1 MYLKDIPAHI
11 SIPVILNPLVMML
24 IVAGSLYS
32 SADAQIDYATQVQPI
47 FDDKCTS
54 CHYDGLS
61 GVTLSSYRTTMN
73 SVGEQYEMSI
83 VTAGEPDNSPLIDK
97 IEPDPEYGSRMPQTG
112 TLTQAQIDTIR
123 QWVAEGALE
132 EPATAIEGPGERP
145 RLLKL
150 HGNYPNPFNPATRIE
165 VTLGQTVDLELRITG
180 LDGKVIRTIT
190 RKSVQGNVTIPVTLA
205 NQSSGVYFYKVT
217 ARQNNMP
224 LQQSVG
230 RMLLI
235 K

>member
-1 MYLKDIPAHI
+1 MYFTRITADI
-11 SIPVILNPLVMML
+11 SIRPALNRLLLML
-24 IVAGSLYS
+24 IMTGALNST
-32 SADAQIDYATQVQPI
+32 AKAQIDYATQVQPI

-73 SVGEQYEMSI
+73 SVGDQYEMNI
-83 VTAGEPDNSPLIDK
+83 VTPGEPDNSPLIDK
-97 IEPDPEYGSRMPQTG
+97 IEPDPEYGSRMPQSS
-112 TLTQAQIDTIR
+112 TLSEAQIDTIR

-132 EPATAIEGPGERP
+132 EPATAIGEPDERP
-145 RLLKL
+145 QLLKL
-150 HGNYPNPFNPATRIE
+150 HGNYPNPFNPTTRIE
-165 VTLGQTVDLELRITG
+165 VTVEQTVDLKLSITG
-180 LDGKVIRTIT
+180 LDGKVIRTLV
-190 RKSVQGNVTIPVTLA
+190 RKSAQGNVAIPVTLD
-205 NQSSGVYFYKVT
+205 NQSSGIYFYKVT
-217 ARQNNMP
+217 ANRNNRP